1 MGPQKN
7 GYKASL
13 SQNAELSVEFCGPP
27 VCVCLTQQDKHSPSY
42 RWLGALPPPAAR
54 HALRSSRRRLHR
66 PNPLERY
73 EHTADRRRRSP
84 RVQRAAGGSTR
95 RCLHQLRLFPPADR
109 RQPATTPPAAASRP
123 TLRRRSRRPRSHC
136 HRVAAL
142 AALYVVDDHLPLE
155 HRFAAFAPSF
165 ATPVVDAARGSP
177 LELRRRDR
185 DPADATATIVTSL
198 TPLNQS

>member
-1 MGPQKN
+1 MDHQFVSDTTRQ
-7 GYKASL
+7 AL
-13 SQNAELSVEFCGPP
+13 SS
-27 VCVCLTQQDKHSPSY
+27 H

-109 RQPATTPPAAASRP
+109 RQPATTPPAAAARL

-136 HRVAAL
+136 HRVATL
-142 AALYVVDDHLPLE
+142 AALYVVADHLPLE
-155 HRFAAFAPSF
+155 HRFAAIAPSF

>member
-1 MGPQKN
+1 MISCGIDCRWLTIVKV
-7 GYKASL
+7 GYFFVVL
-13 SQNAELSVEFCGPP
+13 SS
-27 VCVCLTQQDKHSPSY
+27 H

-73 EHTADRRRRSP
+73 EHTADRRRRLP

-95 RCLHQLRLFPPADR
+95 RCLHQLRLFPP
-109 RQPATTPPAAASRP
+109 P
-123 TLRRRSRRPRSHC
+123 TGGNPLPHRRPPPRGRHYVAA
-136 HRVAAL
+136 HAAL
-142 AALYVVDDHLPLE
+142 ARTATASPRLRRFTKLPTTC
-155 HRFAAFAPSF
+155 RWNIAAITPSF

-185 DPADATATIVTSL
+185 DPADATAAIVTSL

>member
-1 MGPQKN
+1 MPSRRPLRGTRLPVRD
-7 GYKASL
+7 ADHTARTL
-13 SQNAELSVEFCGPP
+13 SSATS
-27 VCVCLTQQDKHSPSY
+27 TQPIGVD
-42 RWLGALPPPAAR
+42 AR
-54 HALRSSRRRLHR
+54 HGFNAQQVGQPGGAFTNFGFFHPPTGLRS
-66 PNPLERY
+66 
-73 EHTADRRRRSP
+73 A
-84 RVQRAAGGSTR
+84 
-95 RCLHQLRLFPPADR
+95 
-109 RQPATTPPAAASRP
+109 RP

-155 HRFAAFAPSF
+155 HRFAPSF

-185 DPADATATIVTSL
+185 DPGDATATIATSL